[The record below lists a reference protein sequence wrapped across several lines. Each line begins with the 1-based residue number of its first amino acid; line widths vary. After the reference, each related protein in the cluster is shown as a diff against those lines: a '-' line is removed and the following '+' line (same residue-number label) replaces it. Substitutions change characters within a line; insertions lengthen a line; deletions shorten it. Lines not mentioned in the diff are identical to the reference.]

1 MSDTLEST
9 IPPRDDIAERE
20 ARADA
25 ARMTRYFMMFAAPLL
40 IMFVILIGAFAWKLS
55 HPKIAAPVAAATAD
69 KDAEIVVY
77 CANTACQSSIQTA
90 QALEALGYTRVK
102 DYEAG
107 KQDWI
112 EAGLPV
118 ESGAPAEVA

>member
-1 MSDTLEST
+1 MIQTVTRDQLKTALDEGRDMILVESLSPQSYEKEHLPGA
-9 IPPRDDIAERE
+9 INVPRERVRE
-20 ARADA
+20 L
-25 ARMTRYFMMFAAPLL
+25 APRLL
-40 IMFVILIGAFAWKLS
+40 
-55 HPKIAAPVAAATAD
+55 PD

-77 CANTACQSSIQTA
+77 CANTECQSSLQTA
-90 QALEALGYTRVK
+90 QALEGLGYTRVT

-118 ESGAPAEVA
+118 ETGAPAEVG

>member
-1 MSDTLEST
+1 MVETITRDELKAAIDEGRNLTIVESLSPQSYEKAHLPGAIN
-9 IPPRDDIAERE
+9 IPKEQVRELAPR
-20 ARADA
+20 
-25 ARMTRYFMMFAAPLL
+25 LL
-40 IMFVILIGAFAWKLS
+40 
-55 HPKIAAPVAAATAD
+55 PD

-90 QALEALGYTRVK
+90 QALEGLGYTNVK

-107 KQDWI
+107 KEDWI

-118 ESGAPAEVA
+118 EGGAPAEVA

>member
-1 MSDTLEST
+1 MIQTITRDELKAALDEGRDLILVESLSPQSYEKGHLPGAIN
-9 IPPRDDIAERE
+9 IPRERVRE
-20 ARADA
+20 LARQHL
-25 ARMTRYFMMFAAPLL
+25 P
-40 IMFVILIGAFAWKLS
+40 
-55 HPKIAAPVAAATAD
+55 D